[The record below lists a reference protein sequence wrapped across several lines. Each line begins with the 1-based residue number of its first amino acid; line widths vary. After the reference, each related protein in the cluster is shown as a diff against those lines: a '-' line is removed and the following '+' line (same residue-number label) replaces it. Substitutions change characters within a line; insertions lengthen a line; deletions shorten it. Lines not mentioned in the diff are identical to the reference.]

1 MYLYIYELQSIIQE
15 SIAMGGGGS
24 ETFCLV
30 KYK

>member
-15 SIAMGGGGS
+15 SIAMGGGS